1 MPSDLVLIGTSD
13 PHTPGVCYVETGALD
28 GETDLKRRVISSA
41 CMSIDFG
48 LLRKTKGVIECPI
61 PDKDIRR
68 FDTNLRLFP
77 RFINNYLCPLTIKKN
92 KIK

>member
-1 MPSDLVLIGTSD
+1 MPCDLVLIGTSD
-13 PHTPGVCYVETGALD
+13 PQSVCYVETAALD
-28 GETDLKRRVISSA
+28 GETDLKMRVISSA

-48 LLRKTKGVIECPI
+48 LLHKTKGVIECPI

-77 RFINNYLCPLTIKKN
+77 RFINNDLSFN
-92 KIK
+92 H

>member
-1 MPSDLVLIGTSD
+1 MPCDLVLIGTSD
-13 PHTPGVCYVETGALD
+13 PQSVCYVETAALD
-28 GETDLKRRVISSA
+28 GETDLKMRVISSA

-48 LLRKTKGVIECPI
+48 LLHKTEGVIECPI

-77 RFINNYLCPLTIKKN
+77 RFINNDLSFN
-92 KIK
+92 H